1 MKKTVLMGLLALS
14 VTILGACFD
23 FNMESSQSEQQNAS
37 SLTENVLSSET
48 VVSSERFSSDESD
61 FGSEENSDMG
71 SDSSAETQCVVQFD
85 SDGGTEVATVY
96 LEKGEKLTMPEP
108 PQKASTNYEFE
119 FLGWYYNGEEWN
131 FDNPVTEDMT
141 LVAHWK
147 EGEKY
152 TDPFLPK
159 D

>member
-1 MKKTVLMGLLALS
+1 MKKTVLVGLLALS
-14 VTILGACFD
+14 VTILGSCFD
-23 FNMESSQSEQQNAS
+23 FTTESSQSAQQNAS
-37 SLTENVLSSET
+37 SPTDNVLSSET
-48 VVSSERFSSDESD
+48 VVSSELFSNDESE
-61 FGSEENSDMG
+61 FGSEENSDIG
-71 SDSSAETQCVVQFD
+71 SDSSAETHCTVQFD

-96 LEKGEKLTMPEP
+96 LEKGEKLTMPET
-108 PQKASTNYEFE
+108 PQKASTYCEFE